1 MLITSL
7 YFKYSIFTCFQIT
20 PAFLIRGNGQLTLLK
35 IHQVTHFLAQQT
47 QAHCKI
53 AKCPNNSK
61 SCFHLLSEN
70 KSLLFGGV
78 GVKEGIVLNT

>member
-35 IHQVTHFLAQQT
+35 IHQVTYFLAQQT

-53 AKCPNNSK
+53 AKC
-61 SCFHLLSEN
+61 
-70 KSLLFGGV
+70 
-78 GVKEGIVLNT
+78 